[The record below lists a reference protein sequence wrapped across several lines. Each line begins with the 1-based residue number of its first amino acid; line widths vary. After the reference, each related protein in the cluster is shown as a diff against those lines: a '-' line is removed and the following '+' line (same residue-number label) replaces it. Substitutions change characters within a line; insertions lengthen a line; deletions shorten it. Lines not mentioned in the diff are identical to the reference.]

1 MLLLILEGE
10 VMADKSKPW
19 SKKDPLVFSLIVAI
33 CILVL
38 CFIVTG
44 FTDKGGVF
52 ARFLGTID
60 KKTTIESIAF
70 IMSGVIASIVAV
82 AIYRRAEAQAASA
95 EAQAASAEAQAASAK
110 AQAESAKAQAES
122 AKAQAESAKAQTAN
136 NELIA
141 KRHIYERAQYAI
153 GNLGNALP
161 RPRILSFYQLFYL
174 ALESQDKDNDFKQSI
189 LDMLCVYLRDM
200 TIDESYKGKKHP
212 TRECQILLNIVF
224 RSGYPQVF
232 GELRA
237 NVQKCH
243 FVGAE
248 FMSAKPPKNT
258 SFRHTNLK
266 QTNFTRADMAG
277 IWFHNADLSDA
288 NLSNADLSDADLSDA
303 KLLNA
308 NLSDADLSDADLSN
322 ANLSNAKLLG
332 AKLWDTDLS
341 DADLS
346 NANLWDA
353 NLWDA
358 NLSDANLSGTN
369 LSGTNL
375 KGANLKGTQ
384 LKNANLMEVRSIEK
398 ANFYKAKIG
407 DRSITKDDIPTD
419 KGEYYADWNPPPEE
433 EEN

>member
-1 MLLLILEGE
+1 MIDKLKRRRKEAKLKRWLRLAYQVMVAKLKLWWRKDSLL
-10 VMADKSKPW
+10 
-19 SKKDPLVFSLIVAI
+19 FSLIAVI
-33 CILVL
+33 CILVP
-38 CFIVTG
+38 CFIITG
-44 FTDKGGVF
+44 FTDQGGIL
-52 ARFLGTID
+52 ARFLGTSD
-60 KKTTIESIAF
+60 KKTTIESIAL
-70 IMSGVIASIVAV
+70 IMSGVIASIVAI
-82 AIYRRAEAQAASA
+82 AIYRRAEAQA
-95 EAQAASAEAQAASAK
+95 
-110 AQAESAKAQAES
+110 ESNK
-122 AKAQAESAKAQTAN
+122 
-136 NELIA
+136 LIA
-141 KRHIYERAQYAI
+141 KGHIYERVQSAI
-153 GNLGNALP
+153 KSLENELP
-161 RPRILSFYQLFYL
+161 RTRILSFYQLFYL
-174 ALESQDKDNDFKQSI
+174 ALESQDEDDNFKQSI
-189 LDMLCVYLRDM
+189 LDMFCVYLRDM
-200 TIDESYKGKKHP
+200 TADESYEGKEKP
-212 TRECQILLNIVF
+212 TRECQILLNLVF
-224 RSGYPQVF
+224 RSGDPQVF
-232 GELRA
+232 EELQA

-322 ANLSNAKLLG
+322 ANLSNAKLLS

>member
-1 MLLLILEGE
+1 MLLLILVGK

-95 EAQAASAEAQAASAK
+95 EAQAASA
-110 AQAESAKAQAES
+110 
-122 AKAQAESAKAQTAN
+122 KAQAESAKAQTAN

-174 ALESQDKDNDFKQSI
+174 ALESQDEDNNFKQSI
-189 LDMLCVYLRDM
+189 LDMFCVYLRNM
-200 TIDESYKGKKHP
+200 TADESYEGEKNP
-212 TRECQILLNIVF
+212 TRECQILLNLVF
-224 RSGYPQVF
+224 RSGDPQVF
-232 GELRA
+232 EKLRA
-237 NVQKCH
+237 NLERCH

-248 FMSAKPPKNT
+248 FMYAKSPNDT
-258 SFRHTNLK
+258 RFRYANLK
-266 QTNFTRADMAG
+266 RADFTEASMAD
-277 IWFHNADLSDA
+277 ISFHNADLSEANLSEANFSKANLSCANLSCANLWWANLVRANLFKARLQDA
-288 NLSNADLSDADLSDA
+288 NLVC
-303 KLLNA
+303 A
-308 NLSDADLSDADLSN
+308 NLSRARLQHADLVR
-322 ANLSNAKLLG
+322 ANLSRARLQHAHLVR
-332 AKLWDTDLS
+332 
-341 DADLS
+341 
-346 NANLWDA
+346 
-353 NLWDA
+353 
-358 NLSDANLSGTN
+358 ANLSGARLQHADLVHAN
-369 LSGTNL
+369 FQGAKLKSEQLQDVLSFDNANFRGTGIKL
-375 KGANLKGTQ
+375 ADLPSDKGTP
-384 LKNANLMEVRSIEK
+384 
-398 ANFYKAKIG
+398 
-407 DRSITKDDIPTD
+407 ITD
-419 KGEYYADWNPPPEE
+419 E
-433 EEN
+433 